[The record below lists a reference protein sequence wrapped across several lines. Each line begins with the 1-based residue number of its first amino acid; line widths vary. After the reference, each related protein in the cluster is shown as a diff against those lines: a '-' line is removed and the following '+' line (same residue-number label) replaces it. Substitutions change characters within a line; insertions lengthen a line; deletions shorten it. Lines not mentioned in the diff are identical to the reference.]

1 MADTAAL
8 PSCMALREFLDW
20 EERQPGKYEFIGGIV
35 RAMASGTQGHN
46 IIKVNIIS
54 MLRAKLRGGPCRPC
68 DGDTTVVANAQS
80 HYPDVTV
87 DCGPLLAKA
96 TAASEP
102 KIVFEVLS
110 PSTRD
115 SDFAEKLP
123 AYQATASIL
132 QIVFAEPGRMHL
144 YVWNRGVDGAW
155 VESEVAR
162 PDQPLALPSI
172 AAELALTAIYED
184 IAQACADIR
193 LTAGHKKC

>member
-8 PSCMALREFLDW
+8 ASRMTLREFLDW
-20 EERQPGKYEFIGGIV
+20 EERQPCKYELIGGFV
-35 RAMASGTQGHN
+35 RAMASATQGHN

-54 MLRAKLRGGPCRPC
+54 MLRAKWRGGSCRPC
-68 DGDTTVVANAQS
+68 DSDTKVVANAQS
-80 HYPDVTV
+80 CYPAVTV
-87 DCGPLLAKA
+87 DCGPLLANA

-102 KIVFEVLS
+102 KIVLEVLS

-115 SDFAEKLP
+115 SVFAEKLP
-123 AYQATASIL
+123 AYQPAATL
-132 QIVFAEPGRMHL
+132 QIVFAAPGRMHL
-144 YVWNRGVDGAW
+144 YVRNRRLDGAR

-184 IAQACADIR
+184 IA
-193 LTAGHKKC
+193 